1 MKREIVRLQKVEL
14 RNLKNV
20 GYGCVKFAFKNNV
33 GSDVLGLYGQNGS
46 GKTILVYALNVL
58 KEILTGKR
66 LDSDL
71 GNYIKIGELTGGA
84 TVEFSIVSSEN
95 DFYKIDSQ

>member
-1 MKREIVRLQKVEL
+1 M

-20 GYGCVKFAFKNNV
+20 GYGCVKVAFKNNV
-33 GSDVLGLYGQNGS
+33 GLDVLGLYGQNGS
-46 GKTILVYALNVL
+46 GKTTLVYALDVL
-58 KEILTGKR
+58 KKILTGKS

-84 TVEFSIVSSEN
+84 TVEE
-95 DFYKIDSQ
+95 